1 MTQRLSGPYRQ
12 AALKGVLLQGVV
24 AIIAAV
30 IVLVGWEV
38 DAAVSALAGGLVAVL
53 PNFLFAIYAFR
64 YVGASK
70 AKQVYASF
78 KRGNGLK
85 FLLTIF
91 LFALIFKLYPVMA
104 LPFFSSFILVTFTQW
119 LAPIFFNH

>member
-1 MTQRLSGPYRQ
+1 MTQKLAGPYRR
-12 AALKGVLLQGVV
+12 AALKGVLFQGGVALVV
-24 AIIAAV
+24 AV

-38 DAAVSALAGGLVAVL
+38 DAALSALAGGLVAVL
-53 PNFLFAIYAFR
+53 PNFLFAFYAFR

-91 LFALIFKLYPVMA
+91 LFALIFKLYPVIA
-104 LPFFSSFILVTFTQW
+104 LPFFVSFILVTFVQW